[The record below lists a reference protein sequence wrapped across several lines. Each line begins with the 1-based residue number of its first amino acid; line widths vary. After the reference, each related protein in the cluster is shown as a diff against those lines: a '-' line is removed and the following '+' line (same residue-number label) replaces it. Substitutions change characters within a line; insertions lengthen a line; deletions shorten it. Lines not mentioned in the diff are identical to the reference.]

1 MSLGTRDSF
10 TGRTP
15 LMIGSL
21 ILAGILGRLLPH
33 APNATPMAALGLVAG
48 AALGG
53 RLAILAPLAA
63 LALTDLII
71 GTYAPAVMA
80 AVYACMALPGVLGA
94 TVLKKSRNPLMV
106 ALCAA
111 LCSTVFFLVTNFA
124 VWAGGG
130 WYEASLAGLVQ
141 CYAAA
146 LPFARNMMA
155 ADLIW
160 SAALFAGL
168 VLLEQAAPVKSAA
181 GAEA

>member
-15 LMIGSL
+15 LMIGFL
-21 ILAGILGRLLPH
+21 VLAGALGRLLPH

-53 RLAILAPLAA
+53 RLAVLIPLAT

-71 GTYAPAVMA
+71 GTYAPVVMA
-80 AVYACMALPGVLGA
+80 TVYACMALPGVLGA
-94 TVLKKSRNPLMV
+94 TVIKNRRNPLSISF
-106 ALCAA
+106 CAA
-111 LCSTVFFLVTNFA
+111 ISSVTFFLVTNFA
-124 VWAGGG
+124 VWYGGG
-130 WYEASLAGLVQ
+130 WYEASVAGLMQ

-146 LPFARNMMA
+146 LPFARNMLA
-155 ADLIW
+155 ADLVW

-168 VLLEQAAPVKSAA
+168 VLLEQAVPATAPA
-181 GAEA
+181 GSEA